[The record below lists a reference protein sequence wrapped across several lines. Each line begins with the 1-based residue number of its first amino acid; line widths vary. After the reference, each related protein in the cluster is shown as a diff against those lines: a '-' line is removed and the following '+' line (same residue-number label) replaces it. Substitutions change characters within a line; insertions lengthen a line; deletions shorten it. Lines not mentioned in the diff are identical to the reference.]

1 MSRFINETEVKRNG
15 AIELVSACRDFS
27 FAQIA
32 LQRLQSGASPKTA
45 GHELAAFFKE
55 QAETIEKLERE
66 LQRCQLERDS
76 LKKLLD
82 HYWANPLHEQLKKTQ
97 NALDE
102 QTQRAER
109 AEKNESE
116 LRTTLERERRL
127 NADAIAEL
135 QANVQEQQSIIA
147 QQHLKL
153 QELLGTD
160 TQIHNDPL

>member
-1 MSRFINETEVKRNG
+1 MSRFINATEVERQG
-15 AIELVSACRDFS
+15 AIELLSACQDFS

-32 LQRLQSGASPKTA
+32 LQRLQGGASPKTA
-45 GHELAAFFKE
+45 GCELAVFFKG
-55 QAETIEKLERE
+55 QAETLEKLERE
-66 LQRCQLERDS
+66 LQFCQLERDS

-82 HYWANPLHEQLKKTQ
+82 HYWADPLHEQLKKTQ

-109 AEKNESE
+109 AEKSEQE
-116 LRTTLERERRL
+116 LRITLQRERRL
-127 NADAIAEL
+127 NADTIAAL
-135 QANVQEQQSIIA
+135 QADGQEQQSIIA

-160 TQIHNDPL
+160 TQIHIDPL

>member
-1 MSRFINETEVKRNG
+1 MSWFTNPTEVERKG
-15 AIELVSACRDFS
+15 ATELLSACQDFP

-45 GHELAAFFKE
+45 GYELAAFFKG
-55 QAETIEKLERE
+55 QAETLEKLERE
-66 LQRCQLERDS
+66 LQHCQLERDS

-82 HYWANPLHEQLKKTQ
+82 HYWADPLHEQLKKTQ

-102 QTQRAER
+102 ETKRAER
-109 AEKNESE
+109 AEKSEQE

-135 QANVQEQQSIIA
+135 QADVQEQQSIIA

-153 QELLGTD
+153 QELLGTN
-160 TQIHNDPL
+160 TQIHIDPL

>member
-1 MSRFINETEVKRNG
+1 MSRFINETEVERQG
-15 AIELVSACRDFS
+15 AIKLLSACWDFP

-32 LQRLQSGASPKTA
+32 LQRLQSGASPKMA
-45 GHELAAFFKE
+45 GYELVAFFKG
-55 QAETIEKLERE
+55 QAETLEKLERE

-76 LKKLLD
+76 LKKLLE
-82 HYWANPLHEQLKKTQ
+82 HYWADPLHEQLKKTQ

-109 AEKNESE
+109 AEKSE
-116 LRTTLERERRL
+116 QELLTALERERRL

-160 TQIHNDPL
+160 TQIHIDPL

>member
-1 MSRFINETEVKRNG
+1 
-15 AIELVSACRDFS
+15 
-27 FAQIA
+27 
-32 LQRLQSGASPKTA
+32 
-45 GHELAAFFKE
+45 
-55 QAETIEKLERE
+55 

-76 LKKLLD
+76 LKKLLE
-82 HYWANPLHEQLKKTQ
+82 HYWADPLHEQLKKTQ

-109 AEKNESE
+109 AEKSE
-116 LRTTLERERRL
+116 QELLTALERERRL

-160 TQIHNDPL
+160 TQIHIDPL